1 MVAMNIITLALLCL
15 APAFQD
21 SWRDTHRVY
30 LRNGNFLDGRLEQ
43 VGDKEILFRWNPTAV
58 LRIRTMEV
66 VKIEEIKIR
75 PLSQEPKKVA
85 IREDRPTPP
94 TDGIPVAPPKDGT
107 APRPQSEVGRLLE
120 HLMTQPDMSWDVVVK
135 QLRELGLDGVRA
147 MIAELPMMD
156 AQRTNL
162 VLVALEQMRDLK
174 IETEIRGLLG
184 EKRADLRIA
193 ACTFLAN
200 RGASTA
206 MRSITPL
213 LSDPVPQVRES
224 ALMALSILG
233 DASTLDPIAN
243 LTVDSDPKV
252 RARAFRS
259 AEELSVRY
267 AADNELALRWVQ
279 LSGRAPRGGLADFAN
294 ALGRVAERSG
304 DGFPKDEVVA
314 RLAELLRERDDNVRA
329 AAAFSL
335 GGVKSSEPAAEAI
348 IAAMESERRPKV
360 LQSMCE
366 GLGRL
371 KMAKAL
377 APLVEQLRS
386 DSADVK
392 SAAQRAL
399 ERTTGVADLGSDY
412 EKWRAWLETSGKGS
426 NP

>member
-1 MVAMNIITLALLCL
+1 
-15 APAFQD
+15 
-21 SWRDTHRVY
+21 
-30 LRNGNFLDGRLEQ
+30 
-43 VGDKEILFRWNPTAV
+43 
-58 LRIRTMEV
+58 
-66 VKIEEIKIR
+66 
-75 PLSQEPKKVA
+75 
-85 IREDRPTPP
+85 
-94 TDGIPVAPPKDGT
+94 
-107 APRPQSEVGRLLE
+107 
-120 HLMTQPDMSWDVVVK
+120 
-135 QLRELGLDGVRA
+135 
-147 MIAELPMMD
+147 
-156 AQRTNL
+156 
-162 VLVALEQMRDLK
+162 
-174 IETEIRGLLG
+174 
-184 EKRADLRIA
+184 
-193 ACTFLAN
+193 
-200 RGASTA
+200 
-206 MRSITPL
+206 
-213 LSDPVPQVRES
+213 
-224 ALMALSILG
+224 
-233 DASTLDPIAN
+233 
-243 LTVDSDPKV
+243 
-252 RARAFRS
+252 
-259 AEELSVRY
+259 
-267 AADNELALRWVQ
+267 RWVQ